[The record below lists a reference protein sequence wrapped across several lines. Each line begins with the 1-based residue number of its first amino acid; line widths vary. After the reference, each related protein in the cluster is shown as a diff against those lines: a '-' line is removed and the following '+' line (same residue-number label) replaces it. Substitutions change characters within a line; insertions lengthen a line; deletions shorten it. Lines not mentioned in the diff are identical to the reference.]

1 MYSVHVTFPNL
12 LSGCCIIPN
21 IPLHHSPFLVSPSLQ
36 QTSCCFSM
44 FIYFLQWTSAFHSLL
59 VSRVRVIMCNMRPLV
74 SGVLRLIQMTM
85 QSLINSSPAIIL
97 PPQGLWREP
106 PCLPDSRL
114 HGCQPWKHCSLSM
127 CIRHTGL
134 GVWHSLQDNTSKS
147 LHCPKKMFLT
157 SCHSFRVQTQC
168 VTSRNLIKYA
178 VGCIGNFLLSS
189 LFLRSI

>member
-1 MYSVHVTFPNL
+1 MQYEAPSQWSAEADPDDYAVTYKQQ
-12 LSGCCIIPN
+12 SS
-21 IPLHHSPFLVSPSLQ
+21 HYSPSPGLV
-36 QTSCCFSM
+36 TR
-44 FIYFLQWTSAFHSLL
+44 ASL
-59 VSRVRVIMCNMRPLV
+59 
-74 SGVLRLIQMTM
+74 
-85 QSLINSSPAIIL
+85 
-97 PPQGLWREP
+97 P